1 MEFQK
6 QSLIDFLN
14 IAVKAISEKDYTKYA
29 SEVNRIAN
37 SYMGLSVKASIGI
50 GNLTY
55 IPWISFTGYE
65 QKTSNGIYPVLL
77 YYSNTQI
84 LIVSYDMHVERLA
97 AATWT
102 QTKEV

>member
-55 IPWISFTGYE
+55 IPWISFTGYD

-84 LIVSYDMHVERLA
+84 LIVSYGITLLSR
-97 AATWT
+97 
-102 QTKEV
+102 